1 MQLELP
7 SEVEARLSPES
18 VALHLAI
25 GLFVAEEATLGQ
37 ASAVAGL
44 PQAQFLLELGRRRI
58 PIHYGADEL
67 AEDLSAIAQ
76 LNAK

>member
-1 MQLELP
+1 MVWVQSVFMQLELP

-25 GLFVAEEATLGQ
+25 GLFVTEEATLGQ

-44 PQAQFLLELGRRRI
+44 PQAQFLRVTGHFKRDHPR
-58 PIHYGADEL
+58 
-67 AEDLSAIAQ
+67 S
-76 LNAK
+76 K